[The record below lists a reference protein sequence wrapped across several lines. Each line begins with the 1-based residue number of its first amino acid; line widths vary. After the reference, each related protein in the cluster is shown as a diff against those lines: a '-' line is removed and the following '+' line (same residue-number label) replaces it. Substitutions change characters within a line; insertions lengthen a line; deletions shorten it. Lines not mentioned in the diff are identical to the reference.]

1 MNDRENSGVIRIHD
15 DVYADLMKISEKT
28 RTPMREIAS
37 KALRFA
43 FENSRLVETKV
54 YNISFGG
61 YAALNGCG
69 KE

>member
-1 MNDRENSGVIRIHD
+1 MKDRENSGVIRIHD
-15 DVYADLMKISEKT
+15 DVYADLERISEKT
-28 RTPMREIAS
+28 RLPMSEVAS
-37 KALRFA
+37 RALRFA

-61 YAALNGCG
+61 YAALDGCG